1 MLEHSKYQLKLS
13 LPDEELLLPLAWLRD
28 NCQCEQCFVPSQG
41 EKTFALASL
50 RKELALEHARVENKT
65 LSLAWNDGHQS
76 QFTLPWLLQQQRRDN
91 SAWQGWGNNLA
102 LPEFDF
108 ANFAQT
114 DSCAEEAITTL
125 SLVGAMVLKNSPSE
139 SGAMETLQ
147 HRLGPIR
154 EVVFGRLHSVV
165 LDPKGYNI
173 ALTSLALPPHSDLA
187 SMSYPPSLQGLHM
200 IRNQCSGGESI
211 IVDGW
216 AVAESMREE
225 HPHWFQLLC
234 TTPVPFRIFDQRH
247 ETQSFG
253 PMIALN
259 SANEIQCFRYSNQT
273 MQALPL
279 NTPHLDEFYKAYT
292 ELSRRIFSCQWQHQF
307 RLNTGNLLL
316 VHNHRVL
323 HGRTAFQADG
333 ERHLEDAYFDWE
345 NCMAHRIVLQR
356 QGSQAPE
363 NEDN

>member
-1 MLEHSKYQLKLS
+1 MLEHSAHGLKLS
-13 LPDEELLLPLAWLRD
+13 LPDQELLLPLAWLRD
-28 NCQCEQCFVPSQG
+28 NCQCDQCFVPSQG
-41 EKTFALASL
+41 EKTFALANVS
-50 RKELALEHARVENKT
+50 KELALENVVVEEKN
-65 LSLAWNDGHQS
+65 LSLVWNDGHASRFALQ
-76 QFTLPWLLQQQRRDN
+76 WLLQQQRRKGN
-91 SAWQGWGNNLA
+91 AWQGWSSDLV
-102 LPEFDF
+102 LPEYDF
-108 ANFAQT
+108 EPFAQADT
-114 DSCAEEAITTL
+114 CAEAGIKTL
-125 SLVGAMVLKNSPSE
+125 SLVGAMILRNSPSE

-187 SMSYPPSLQGLHM
+187 SMSHPPSLQGLHM

-216 AVAESMREE
+216 AVAESVREE
-225 HPHWFQLLC
+225 HPHWFELLC

-259 SANEIQCFRYSNQT
+259 TANEIQGFRYSNQT

-279 NTPHLDEFYKAYT
+279 NTPYLDEFYKAYT
-292 ELSRRIFSCQWQHQF
+292 ELSRRILSSEWQHQF
-307 RLNTGNLLL
+307 RLNTGDLLL

-356 QGSQAPE
+356 ES
-363 NEDN
+363 